1 MSKKRR
7 YTSATEKALFTLSR
21 GYCYAPDCDRPVVTE
36 KDDEYFVEVHIAHI
50 CALEP
55 GGLRCDK
62 NMSDSQRNSFGNLI
76 LLCPRDHYLI
86 DRSPRSHEYTIEVLH
101 RWKRDREGTLSEQ
114 LNVRELDGIG
124 TEQLQ
129 EALTEIIL
137 DSKDE
142 VTEALDK
149 LEDLSKRNLGISK
162 QTADMVRS
170 LVSEAWDRPYID
182 RDAIA
187 SLQQSSRILSHLP
200 DSADT
205 LAIAANRLRELPDSA
220 NTLMRAARDMSELGE
235 QATSLSSAASKIRQ
249 ADLDSVATAAKELRD
264 SASHLSRLSGTVD
277 GISDTT
283 STMREV
289 ADNFADYH
297 HTFQVE
303 HSRRW
308 KCFQWGIGIGFGGP
322 AALAV
327 AIIVFIN
334 WPAP

>member
-55 GGLRCDK
+55 GGLRYDK

-149 LEDLSKRNLGISK
+149 LEDLSKRNLG
-162 QTADMVRS
+162 
-170 LVSEAWDRPYID
+170 
-182 RDAIA
+182 IA